1 MTFIWAIV
9 TGFILAFIFKNG
21 WFFLIGLFVGPML
34 YRVFNQIAPVKNNQ
48 QNPTLFL
55 TIAFEVLGHLSK
67 AKGQVTQTDIDI
79 ASQLMDRLQL
89 DSEKRKLAQES
100 FNLGKATNYPLQQ
113 RLNELYMQYRYR
125 RNVLKTFCEQLIQ
138 AAISDG
144 VLHKKEEQILYIVA
158 QAFHIPRAQMVIYI
172 QMMLASYQFQHGNHY
187 QQNYSQYRQQDQ
199 YYQNSYQQQSSLG
212 NINHAYQIL
221 GIDSTADNTAI
232 KRAYR
237 KLMNEHHP
245 DKLISK
251 GLPPEML
258 EAAKKRAQEIQAAY
272 DLIKSHKG
280 FK

>member
-1 MTFIWAIV
+1 MSFIWAIV
-9 TGFILAFIFKNG
+9 TGFILSFIFKNG
-21 WFFLIGLFVGPML
+21 WLFLLGLFVGPML
-34 YRVFNQIAPVKNNQ
+34 YRAFNNIAPVRNNQ

-55 TIAFEVLGHLSK
+55 TVAFEVLGHLSK
-67 AKGQVTQTDIDI
+67 AKGQVTQTDINI

-89 DSEKRKLAQES
+89 DSEKRKLAQDS

-125 RNVLKTFCEQLIQ
+125 RNVLMTFCEQLIQ

-144 VLHKKEEQILYIVA
+144 VLHEKEEQILYIVA
-158 QAFHIPRAQMVIYI
+158 QAFHIPRARMAVYI
-172 QMMLASYQFQHGNHY
+172 QMMMASYQFQHGNHY
-187 QQNYSQYRQQDQ
+187 QQNNSQYRQQNQ
-199 YYQNSYQQQSSLG
+199 YYQNSYQQQSSQS

-221 GIDSTADNTAI
+221 GIDSSADNTAI

-272 DLIKSHKG
+272 DLIKAHKG